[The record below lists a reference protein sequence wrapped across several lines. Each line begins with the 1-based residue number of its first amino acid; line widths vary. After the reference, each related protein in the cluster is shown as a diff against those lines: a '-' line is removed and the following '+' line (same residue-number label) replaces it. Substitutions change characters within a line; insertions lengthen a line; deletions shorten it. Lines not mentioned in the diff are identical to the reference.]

1 MSETDNK
8 DFCGVYREY
17 YDKDKT
23 KIKSEVFMMNGKK
36 EGVYKEYHIN
46 GQLCSEINYIDNKRN
61 GIYKS
66 YYENGQL
73 CSEVNYIDGKKV

>member
-1 MSETDNK
+1 MSETNNK

-36 EGVYKEYHIN
+36 KVYINHIIKMGN
-46 GQLCSEINYIDNKRN
+46 
-61 GIYKS
+61 
-66 YYENGQL
+66 
-73 CSEVNYIDGKKV
+73 